1 MKTIVAT
8 LLIMVLIALPF
19 GSIAIEPPEGVTI
32 PYEGKEMSYDGDQ
45 FTEVL
50 EAYGLSLTVE
60 SAKNLPPCFGVVKE
74 NTTEFGRNATS
85 LQCTPNEY
93 HSILTAFGLTLTSD
107 DVISKLGKMDT
118 YATVREGKVVFS
130 DEKVFLW
137 SSDWKNILGAY
148 SKAK

>member
-1 MKTIVAT
+1 MKTNVAT
-8 LLIMVLIALPF
+8 LFMIILVTLPL
-19 GSIAIEPPEGVTI
+19 GAIAIEPPEGVMI

-60 SAKNLPPCFGVVKE
+60 SAKNLPLCFGVVKE
-74 NTTEFGRNATS
+74 NTTEFGRNAS
-85 LQCTPNEY
+85 ALQCSPKEY
-93 HSILTAFGLTLTSD
+93 HTILSAFGLTLTPD
-107 DVISKLGKMDT
+107 DVISKLGKMDN
-118 YATVREGKVVFS
+118 YATVQNGKIAFS